1 MKEFV
6 PKRNDSLDVIR
17 IAAVFAVVMTHCT
30 APFVT
35 NFQPDTAEFLWGNL
49 LDSISR
55 AGVPL
60 FLMISGALFLDER
73 REITLKGIICK
84 NIKNIAV
91 ITVVWAVL
99 YSAVYNVVIPL
110 TKGNAVHMET
120 FIAGILNGYGHMWYL
135 YMIMGIYVITPF
147 LKKFVSKENREMV
160 LFYILLSF
168 AVQFLLPTVDEIC
181 AGNAVNWIDK
191 FHLDFFGG
199 YITYYLLG
207 WYIVHVGI
215 PEKRLRTAAYFI
227 GFGSFLFI
235 VLYAQIT
242 GDHETVYEN
251 IGAPVCLYSA
261 SLFLLLN
268 NIKFS
273 FREKM
278 AKWMT
283 GLSKLSFGT
292 YIVHVIVLD
301 TFRKVLPYG
310 GSCLLYTLL
319 CFAVVTCG
327 SFFGVYV
334 MSKIPVMK
342 KLVKM

>member
-147 LKKFVSKENREMV
+147 LKKFVSKK
-160 LFYILLSF
+160 
-168 AVQFLLPTVDEIC
+168 TGKWC
-181 AGNAVNWIDK
+181 C
-191 FHLDFFGG
+191 
-199 YITYYLLG
+199 
-207 WYIVHVGI
+207 
-215 PEKRLRTAAYFI
+215 FI
-227 GFGSFLFI
+227 
-235 VLYAQIT
+235 
-242 GDHETVYEN
+242 
-251 IGAPVCLYSA
+251 
-261 SLFLLLN
+261 
-268 NIKFS
+268 
-273 FREKM
+273 
-278 AKWMT
+278 
-283 GLSKLSFGT
+283 
-292 YIVHVIVLD
+292 
-301 TFRKVLPYG
+301 
-310 GSCLLYTLL
+310 
-319 CFAVVTCG
+319 
-327 SFFGVYV
+327 SFFPLRCSFCCLQWMRSAQGTQ
-334 MSKIPVMK
+334 
-342 KLVKM
+342 

>member
-1 MKEFV
+1 M
-6 PKRNDSLDVIR
+6 IR
-17 IAAVFAVVMTHCT
+17 IAAVLAVVMTHCA
-30 APFVT
+30 APFV
-35 NFQPDTAEFLWGNL
+35 NNYEPHMAEFVFGNL
-49 LDSISR
+49 FDSISR

-73 REITLKGIICK
+73 WEITLKGIICK

-91 ITVVWAVL
+91 ITVVWAAL

-110 TKGNAVHMET
+110 TKGNAVTMEAL
-120 FIAGILNGYGHMWYL
+120 IAGIVNGHGHMWYL
-135 YMIMGIYVITPF
+135 YMIMGLYVITPF
-147 LKKFVSKENREMV
+147 LKTFVSKENRGMV

-215 PEKRLRTAAYFI
+215 PEKPLRAAAYFI

-235 VLYAQIT
+235 VLYSQIT
-242 GDHETVYEN
+242 GDFETVYEN

-261 SLFLLLN
+261 SLFLLMN

-273 FREKM
+273 FREKTATWM
-278 AKWMT
+278 A
-283 GLSKLSFGT
+283 GLSKLSFGV
-292 YIVHVIVLD
+292 YIVHVLALD
-301 TFRKVLPYG
+301 VFRKLLPYR
-310 GSCLLYTLL
+310 GSCLLYILL
-319 CFAVVTCG
+319 YFVVVTCG